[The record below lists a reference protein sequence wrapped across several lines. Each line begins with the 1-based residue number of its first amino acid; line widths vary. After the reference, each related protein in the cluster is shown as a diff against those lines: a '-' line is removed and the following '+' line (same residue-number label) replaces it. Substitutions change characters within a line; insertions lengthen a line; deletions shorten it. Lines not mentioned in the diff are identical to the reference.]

1 MPDPD
6 PKPTRRQDANSTIG
20 EGGSYLLK
28 SGQIVVSAQPLN
40 PGDRAVRVKRLNE
53 TLFAEYNDL
62 HVLDPEQGLEQYD
75 YMMHNLYL
83 EEDVVVGSV

>member
-1 MPDPD
+1 MPDPSK
-6 PKPTRRQDANSTIG
+6 KPTRRQDTNSTIG
-20 EGGSYLLK
+20 QGGSYLLK

-40 PGDRAVRVKRLNE
+40 LGDRAVRVKRLNE

-62 HVLDPEQGLEQYD
+62 HVPDPEQGLEQYD

-83 EEDVVVGSV
+83 EEDIVVRRI

>member
-6 PKPTRRQDANSTIG
+6 TKLMRRQDANITIG

-28 SGQIVVSAQPLN
+28 SGQIIVSAQPLDL
-40 PGDRAVRVKRLNE
+40 GDRAVRVKRINE

-62 HVLDPEQGLEQYD
+62 HVRDPEQGLEQYD

-83 EEDVVVGSV
+83 EEDIVVGKV